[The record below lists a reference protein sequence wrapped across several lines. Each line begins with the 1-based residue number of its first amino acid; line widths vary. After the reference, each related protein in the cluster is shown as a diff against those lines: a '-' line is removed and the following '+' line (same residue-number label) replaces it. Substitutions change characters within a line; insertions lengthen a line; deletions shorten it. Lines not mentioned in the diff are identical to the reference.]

1 MSIQNTKKLIFC
13 HFSGKYLLKYE
24 KLLPFL
30 YTYDRKNLFRI
41 KYAIYHLKILQP
53 SKERITCKL
62 RYVETVTYNFQTIYV
77 LLFTDWKISGL
88 KAVNLQ
94 HLIRLLHQS
103 KKNERV
109 ALKEIAVL
117 PQKMSLVSTVVGI
130 QLLNRKAGMKN
141 LKNFL
146 KSTTL
151 MK

>member
-1 MSIQNTKKLIFC
+1 M
-13 HFSGKYLLKYE
+13 
-24 KLLPFL
+24 
-30 YTYDRKNLFRI
+30 
-41 KYAIYHLKILQP
+41 
-53 SKERITCKL
+53 
-62 RYVETVTYNFQTIYV
+62 
-77 LLFTDWKISGL
+77 FTDWKISGL

-117 PQKMSLVSTVVGI
+117 HQKMSLVSTVVGI